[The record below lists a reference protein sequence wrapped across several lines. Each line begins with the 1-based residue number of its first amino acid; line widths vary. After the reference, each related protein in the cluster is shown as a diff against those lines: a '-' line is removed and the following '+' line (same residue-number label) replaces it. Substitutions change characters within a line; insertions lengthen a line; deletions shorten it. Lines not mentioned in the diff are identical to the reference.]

1 MTSLLSMA
9 YGLVNKRSLDSK
21 QKTGNTEGTGVW
33 QMLKKVEENPQKP
46 GF

>member
-1 MTSLLSMA
+1 MTGCTHNRQVTAQA
-9 YGLVNKRSLDSK
+9 YHRGHREHREKI
-21 QKTGNTEGTGVW
+21 TGVW